1 MRRPRYPRP
10 YHACRLGIVVCMLG
24 LGFVAVLARLYV
36 VQVAQH
42 TALQT
47 QAAPQHSRM
56 VKLHPER
63 GRVFD
68 RRGRVLATSV
78 FVPSVYARPRELEH
92 PQKAAQ
98 HLARI
103 LGLSAATV
111 QQRVTERAPF
121 VWLARQVPPEVADQ
135 VQALKL
141 RGVGVIT
148 EARRYYPKRHLAGQV
163 LGFVGVDG
171 KGLGGLEYHYNRDLT
186 ATARHLI
193 LPRDARG
200 RWSQPV
206 DTGVVAHPRGA
217 DLYVTLDERLQQ
229 IAEKE
234 IASQVK
240 QVGAKSGVV
249 VMMQPQTGDILAM
262 AAYPFFDPNVFHNP
276 SQRVWQR
283 NRSVTDPVEP
293 GSTFKLVM
301 AAAALEEQTV
311 RPGERFF
318 CENGELLRGRRRIR
332 DYKPYDV
339 LNFTEILA
347 YSSNIGAIKV
357 NERLR
362 PTQFYDYMRR
372 FGFGEKSQVDLP
384 GEDAGQVR
392 HPRRWSRFSHDS
404 LTLGQEIT
412 VTPLQLATAFAAVA
426 NGGWLMQPRI
436 VQRIAGR
443 DAIQDIPVQARRRI
457 LSQRTTG
464 QLTAMLTQVVASGT
478 GSPAAIEGYAVAGK
492 TGTAQKVDAA
502 RGGYSHTKVLA
513 SFVGYVPAE
522 DPQVVILVMVDEP
535 KRQRWGSLAAAPV
548 FRRIA
553 QQAMHYLQIPPR
565 EVRPRSFSTR
575 DSAKAGNGT
584 LTGDTP
590 LHLKRRSARRRS
602 AHRG

>member
-1 MRRPRYPRP
+1 MRRTRYPRP
-10 YHACRLGIVVCMLG
+10 YHACRLGLVVCMLG
-24 LGFVAVLARLYV
+24 LGFAAVFVRLYV
-36 VQVAQH
+36 VQVAQR
-42 TALQT
+42 TTLQT
-47 QAAPQHSRM
+47 QAAQQHSRT
-56 VKLHPER
+56 VKLQPER

-78 FVPSVYARPRELEH
+78 FVPSVYVRPRELEH
-92 PQKAAQ
+92 PQEAAQ

-103 LGLSAATV
+103 LGQSAATIR
-111 QQRVTERAPF
+111 QRVTERAPF
-121 VWLARQVPPEVADQ
+121 VWLARQVPPEMADQ

-141 RGVGVIT
+141 RGVDVVT

-171 KGLGGLEYHYNRDLT
+171 KGLGGLEYYYDRDLT
-186 ATARHLI
+186 ATARQLV

-234 IASQVK
+234 IAAQAKHVE
-240 QVGAKSGVV
+240 AKSGLV

-262 AAYPFFDPNVFHNP
+262 AAYPFFDPNVFHNS

-318 CENGELLRGRRRIR
+318 CENGEMLRGRRRIR
-332 DYKPYDV
+332 DYKPYNV
-339 LNFTEILA
+339 LNFNEILA

-362 PTQFYDYMRR
+362 PAQFYDYMRR
-372 FGFGEKSQVDLP
+372 FGFGEKSRVDLP
-384 GEDAGQVR
+384 GEDAGQLR
-392 HPRRWSRFSHDS
+392 HPQRWSRFSHDS

-426 NGGWLMQPRI
+426 NGGWLMQPRM
-436 VQRIAGR
+436 VRRIGGR
-443 DAIQDIPVQARRRI
+443 DATQDIPVQARRRI
-457 LSQRTTG
+457 LSQRTTA
-464 QLTAMLTQVVASGT
+464 QLTAMLMQAVASGT
-478 GSPAAIEGYAVAGK
+478 GQSAAIDGYAVAGK

-522 DPQVVILVMVDEP
+522 DPQVVILVMIDEP

-548 FRRIA
+548 FGRIA
-553 QQAMHYLQIPPR
+553 QRAMHYLQIPPR
-565 EVRPRSFSTR
+565 EVQTRSFSASDR
-575 DSAKAGNGT
+575 PKAGSGP
-584 LTGDTP
+584 LAGDAP
-590 LHLKRRSARRRS
+590 RHRQRRSAYRRS